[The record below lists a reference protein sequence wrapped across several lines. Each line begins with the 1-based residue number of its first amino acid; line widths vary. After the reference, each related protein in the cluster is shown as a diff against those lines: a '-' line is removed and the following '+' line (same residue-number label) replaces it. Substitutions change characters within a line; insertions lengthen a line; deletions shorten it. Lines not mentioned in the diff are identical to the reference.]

1 MEFHI
6 HGEGSAK
13 DDLRA
18 LIDELGL
25 QRSVH
30 LHPPL
35 PLRDIALVMANADLG
50 VVPKRNDAFG
60 GDAFSTK
67 VLEFMALGVPLVVAG
82 TRVDRHYFDDSM
94 LRFFTP
100 GDVDDLARVM
110 LLAHG
115 QRERGA
121 ELAACASD
129 HVSRNH
135 WGVRKSAY
143 LELVQGL
150 VHAPA

>member
-1 MEFHI
+1 
-6 HGEGSAK
+6 
-13 DDLRA
+13 
-18 LIDELGL
+18 
-25 QRSVH
+25 
-30 LHPPL
+30 
-35 PLRDIALVMANADLG
+35 
-50 VVPKRNDAFG
+50 
-60 GDAFSTK
+60 
-67 VLEFMALGVPLVVAG
+67 
-82 TRVDRHYFDDSM
+82 M

-121 ELAACASD
+121 ELAACASE